1 MEEQSPLIITVAS
14 GKGGT
19 GKTTVAVNMALS
31 SGEAVL
37 LDCDVEEPNAH
48 TLLNTGNETITS
60 VLVPVPVVDPEL
72 CTLCGKC
79 AEFCEFNALFVGKD
93 EVLVYKEMCHSCG
106 GCTLVCPEEAIS
118 EKERE
123 IGETRAVTTD
133 GVKLVYGELN
143 VGEPISIPLIKAV
156 KGNIEEDK
164 LNILDAPP
172 GTSCSL
178 IETVED
184 SDYVIMVTEPTP
196 FGLHDLE
203 MAIDTVDAVGTPYG
217 VIINRDGIGDERVE
231 EFLEE
236 RGVEL
241 LMKIPFDRKIAE
253 LYSRGIPF
261 VSELEEYQS
270 AFVDLIDRIK
280 GYV

>member
-1 MEEQSPLIITVAS
+1 
-14 GKGGT
+14 
-19 GKTTVAVNMALS
+19 
-31 SGEAVL
+31 
-37 LDCDVEEPNAH
+37 
-48 TLLNTGNETITS
+48 
-60 VLVPVPVVDPEL
+60 
-72 CTLCGKC
+72 
-79 AEFCEFNALFVGKD
+79 
-93 EVLVYKEMCHSCG
+93 
-106 GCTLVCPEEAIS
+106 
-118 EKERE
+118 
-123 IGETRAVTTD
+123 
-133 GVKLVYGELN
+133 

>member
-1 MEEQSPLIITVAS
+1 MIITVAS

-31 SGEAVL
+31 SREAVL

-48 TLLNTGNETITS
+48 TLLKIGNETITS
-60 VLVPVPVVDPEL
+60 VLVPVPVVDPDL

-79 AEFCEFNALFVGKD
+79 ADFCEFNALFVGKE

-106 GCTLVCPEEAIS
+106 GCALVCPEGAIS
-118 EKERE
+118 EKDRE
-123 IGETRAVTTD
+123 IGETRAATTD
-133 GVKLVYGELN
+133 GIKLVYGELN

-156 KGNIEEDK
+156 KRNIDEQK

-217 VIINRDGIGDERVE
+217 VIINRYGIGDEKVE
-231 EFLEE
+231 EFLDE

-261 VSELEEYQS
+261 VNELEEYRS
-270 AFVDLIDRIK
+270 AFVDLIDKIK
-280 GYV
+280 EYI